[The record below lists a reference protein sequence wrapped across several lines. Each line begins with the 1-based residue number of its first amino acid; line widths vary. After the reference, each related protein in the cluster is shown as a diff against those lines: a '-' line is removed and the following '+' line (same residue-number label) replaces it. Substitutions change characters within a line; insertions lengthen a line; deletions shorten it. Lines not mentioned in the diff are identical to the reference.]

1 MKTKQLLFSLI
12 FVLVSMITYAET
24 IAVANFSTT
33 GLHATP
39 EIAGKLARLELT
51 KLQKHTVLDEFDM
64 NEILSKKPEYV
75 NCYGKSCLVELGKDL
90 NVDYILSGSVDGL
103 GNKIVVT
110 LKLIDVKNN
119 TLKSTHSQEFLNQEE
134 ELQRMIALVL
144 QETFGVDI
152 DPTVKSKLEFKND
165 VITSSNVGKLSN
177 AGPRMGLSYVAFGEL
192 NTFFTRNENQGGLG
206 IKPIMSNLGYQFEA
220 QYIGTENFSAL
231 GELILN
237 IGGMEQGQFIPSISI
252 LNGFRFGN
260 NGWEFAFGPSIG
272 LRKTSLGLVDAD
284 GVYYTAN
291 QWRNGQYDLWKQNP
305 ANFDPVSGDPISAFQ
320 EPNASIYTKSLDKR
334 GETEI
339 NASWIMAF
347 GRTFKA
353 GALNIPVNVY
363 YSSNKFGGIIGTS
376 IGFNITKTKSSIR

>member
-12 FVLVSMITYAET
+12 FVLVSMMTYAET

-33 GLHATP
+33 GLHVTP
-39 EIAGKLARLELT
+39 EIAAKLTRLELI

-75 NCYGKSCLVELGKDL
+75 NCYGKTCLVELGKEL

-110 LKLIDVKNN
+110 IKLIDVQNN
-119 TLKSTHSQEFLNQEE
+119 TLKSTRSQEFLNQEE
-134 ELQRMIALVL
+134 ELQRMIAIVL
-144 QETFGVDI
+144 QETFGVELDLA
-152 DPTVKSKLEFKND
+152 VKTRLEFKND
-165 VITSSNVGKLSN
+165 VITSTNVGKLNNS
-177 AGPRMGLSYVAFGEL
+177 GPRMGASYVAFGEM
-192 NTFFTRNENQGGLG
+192 NSFFIRKESQGGLG

-231 GELILN
+231 GEIILN
-237 IGGMEQGQFIPSISI
+237 IGGMEQGQFIPSISL

-260 NGWEFAFGPSIG
+260 NGWEFAFGPSLG
-272 LRKTSLGLVDAD
+272 LRKTSLGLIDAD
-284 GVYYTAN
+284 GVYQTAA
-291 QWRNGQYDLWKQNP
+291 QWRNTQYEIWEQNP
-305 ANFDPVSGDPISAFQ
+305 ANFDPVTGAPITAFQ
-320 EPNASIYTKSLDKR
+320 EPDASIYTKTLDKR
-334 GETEI
+334 GQTEI

-363 YSSNKFGGIIGTS
+363 YSSNKYGGIIGTS
-376 IGFNITKTKSSIR
+376 VGFNITKTKTSIR

>member
-33 GLHATP
+33 SLHATP

-75 NCYGKSCLVELGKDL
+75 NCYGKTCLVELGKEL

-119 TLKSTHSQEFLNQEE
+119 ALKATHSQEFLNQEE

-152 DPTVKSKLEFKND
+152 DPTVKSRLEFKND
-165 VITSSNVGKLSN
+165 VITSTNVGRLSN
-177 AGPRMGLSYVAFGEL
+177 AGPRMGVSYVAFGEM

-231 GELILN
+231 GEIILN
-237 IGGMEQGQFIPSISI
+237 IGGMEQGQFIPSISL

-260 NGWEFAFGPSIG
+260 NGWEFAFGPSLG

-284 GVYYTAN
+284 GVYYT
-291 QWRNGQYDLWKQNP
+291 QSMEKW
-305 ANFDPVSGDPISAFQ
+305 
-320 EPNASIYTKSLDKR
+320 SIRPLETKSCQFRSCFRRTNHNISRTKR
-334 GETEI
+334 
-339 NASWIMAF
+339 F
-347 GRTFKA
+347 YLFK
-353 GALNIPVNVY
+353 NP
-363 YSSNKFGGIIGTS
+363 
-376 IGFNITKTKSSIR
+376 